1 MVNDFLDT
9 VYEIINF
16 IFFVLRLLEQGC
28 KVCLSD
34 LLEDKGQETKN
45 EFQKQFKIGDDE
57 VCFVKCDVTVEA
69 DWLNLW
75 NSAERFLNGPI
86 NILINNAGVAPPVS
100 LSKILCN
107 FLLFYRVPSSYLVT
121 SLQIS

>member
-1 MVNDFLDT
+1 M
-9 VYEIINF
+9 
-16 IFFVLRLLEQGC
+16 EQGC

-45 EFQKQFKIGDDE
+45 EFQNKFQLGDDG

-100 LSKILCN
+100 LSKFYAIFHN
-107 FLLFYRVPSSYLVT
+107 FSKL
-121 SLQIS
+121 